1 MKYCFVSI
9 AFVLAV
15 LFAPVSAS
23 AQEAVVAIVNDHP
36 VTNFDVD
43 QRIKL
48 LGLLGITDPAR
59 LSRKVVA
66 NNLIDDYVKID
77 AAKEARIEPTE
88 KDIDERLTTMAGAL
102 KTDRAGLTAKLVA
115 LGLTDQALRQ
125 QVRGQMSFARVLQVK
140 YRAKPE
146 VNQAD
151 VDKKYAA
158 VKAEIQGRV
167 AKFAADPRRQP
178 VQVIQLQEIN
188 FPAEGN
194 DPQLLQ
200 SRAIEAG
207 QVLQRMKSCST
218 IRNATSGIFNVQIGK
233 KIEAD
238 SRRLPAP
245 LLAQLKQRGIG
256 RAIGPMRY
264 AKGIQL
270 FGYCGTRTITPPPIK
285 VQYPTRQQ
293 IEAVSMNE
301 QFDTIEKKYTALMRK
316 GSIIEYKEPGYAP

>member
-1 MKYCFVSI
+1 MKYFVI
-9 AFVLAV
+9 ATAV
-15 LFAPVSAS
+15 IWAALLSATAAS

-36 VTNFDVD
+36 VTNFDVE

-59 LSRKVVA
+59 LTRKVVA

-77 AAKEARIEPTE
+77 AAKEAHIDPTE
-88 KDIDERLTTMAGAL
+88 KDIDERINTLAGAL
-102 KTDRAGLTAKLVA
+102 KTDRTGLSAKLSS
-115 LGLTDQALRQ
+115 LGLSDQALRQ

-140 YRAKPE
+140 YHAKPE
-146 VNQAD
+146 VNQAE
-151 VDKKYAA
+151 VDKKFAE
-158 VKAEIQGRV
+158 VKADIQGRA

-178 VQVIQLQEIN
+178 VLVIQLQEIN
-188 FPAEGN
+188 FPVESN

-207 QVLQRMKSCST
+207 QVVQKLKSCSA
-218 IRNATSGIFNVQIGK
+218 IRNATSGIFNVQVGK

-264 AKGIQL
+264 AKGIQIL
-270 FGYCGTRTITPPPIK
+270 GYCGNRTITPPPIK
-285 VQYPTRQQ
+285 VQLPTRQQ
-293 IEAVSMNE
+293 VEAVAINE
-301 QFDTIEKKYTALMRK
+301 QFDSIEKKYTALMRK
-316 GSIIEYKEPGYAP
+316 GSIIEYKEPSYAP